1 METIQPRLIKPEVSS
16 AERRTLAPT
25 LERRSYENVFVKN
38 MRRIAGG
45 KMKPSGNPFL
55 SFPRDRN
62 KGFQTRADI
71 LGDVSSL
78 LFILSF
84 MVAALISLGAI
95 IGINIDLG
103 ILPLLVVLAGIGL
116 IGMAISGGR

>member
-1 METIQPRLIKPEVSS
+1 
-16 AERRTLAPT
+16 
-25 LERRSYENVFVKN
+25 
-38 MRRIAGG
+38 
-45 KMKPSGNPFL
+45 MKPSGNPFL